1 MGSPVSLLSRGSE
14 VFIDVM
20 TPLTVT
26 HCDDLIDTTQLCGR
40 PLVTYMRDMHHS
52 SSVSSFLNV
61 RKHIVRSNLV
71 ISGENMSDHLPLSIV
86 FNWSVTN
93 IIHSSKPTV
102 VKQQRLRW
110 DKADLVSYYYG
121 TMHSL
126 SQIDI
131 PVDLQRCL
139 LGRHNNFQDMVNAL
153 FLCIIIALHVNADS
167 FVPRAKPGSYRHWWD
182 NALSDLK
189 EHSID

>member
-1 MGSPVSLLSRGSE
+1 VGEISFWYRPTRV
-14 VFIDVM
+14 VPD
-20 TPLTVT
+20 
-26 HCDDLIDTTQLCGR
+26 QR
-40 PLVTYMRDMHHS
+40 PLNGRCC
-52 SSVSSFLNV
+52 
-61 RKHIVRSNLV
+61 
-71 ISGENMSDHLPLSIV
+71 
-86 FNWSVTN
+86 
-93 IIHSSKPTV
+93 
-102 VKQQRLRW
+102 
-110 DKADLVSYYYG
+110 YG